1 MTGNASSLTETM
13 SVLHT
18 RGESCSQHGLTARPR
33 GRTLRV
39 GALTV
44 LTHIE
49 RSALTGIVCG
59 ASAGA
64 IRAAMLFSANPD
76 ILDTPVPMV
85 LGVAQAAVVDACA
98 LWLLLAACG
107 MVVGLVSAAAGWRL
121 ASPER
126 PLHVSVAAGAVVL
139 AFILAARLR
148 EDPLAATT
156 WGAALG
162 GALATAAAV
171 FLLLPGVSRR
181 WSAIKGMGPALIA
194 VVPLAAA
201 GAWATAYIRFGLRP
215 GDLWPRVAIAAGGV
229 LVALAVI
236 GAGARWLPPLAGR
249 AARWW
254 RPVAAT
260 LPAPALAVVVMLWAS
275 GARSAPAVI
284 VITIDTLRADRLG
297 CYGSQAGLTP
307 NLDRFARDAI
317 VFENAFAQSPW
328 TANSFATMFTGRYLR
343 DIESVP
349 ADWTK
354 RLPTPSMTFSAQ
366 DAGGAPLLLPE
377 IMREAGY
384 ATAAEITNPY
394 LDQKL
399 GWDRGFD
406 YFRNEHSV
414 PPERIWLRPTP
425 PQALLG
431 WRHASLT
438 GWFARRS
445 YVRPANKRIY
455 GHTVHGREQGD
466 RLTAA
471 ATQWLSEHGSRAPF
485 FLWVHYMDPHE
496 PYLAPDLP
504 AEMEAK
510 LDPGSKEYLR
520 RARGG
525 MVCNPS
531 PVQAPAARTPP
542 LSTGA
547 WIDRGEPR
555 PTTSESVRAATRMM
569 YGYEVRYADRCVGR
583 LLDRLRRAGLYER
596 ALIIVT
602 ADHGEELWD
611 HGKLGHG
618 HALYDEILQVPLLL
632 KLPGLARGQRVQRQV
647 RLLDV
652 MPTVLEVAGVSYR
665 GPLRGRSLL
674 KALEPD
680 DEDRPL
686 FAEGV
691 IYGEEQKCVRTARY
705 KVIAHGATRRFEVYD
720 LRADP
725 AEKRDLGA
733 NQRIAAAERALLTD
747 WMTAPTRRASGPA
760 ADPPMTP
767 QVLDAL
773 RSLGYV
779 AH

>member
-1 MTGNASSLTETM
+1 MLA
-13 SVLHT
+13 
-18 RGESCSQHGLTARPR
+18 
-33 GRTLRV
+33 
-39 GALTV
+39 
-44 LTHIE
+44 HIE
-49 RSALTGIVCG
+49 RSALAGIVCG

-85 LGVAQAAVVDACA
+85 LGVAQAAVIDACA

-107 MVVGLVSAAAGWRL
+107 MVVGLLSAATGWRL
-121 ASPER
+121 ASPES
-126 PLHVSVAAGAVVL
+126 PLHICVAAGAVVL
-139 AFILAARLR
+139 ASILVARLR

-156 WGAALG
+156 WAAAIG
-162 GALATAAAV
+162 FAAATAVAV
-171 FLLLPGVSRR
+171 FLLLPTVSRR
-181 WSAIKGMGPALIA
+181 WSAIKGMGPAVIA

-201 GAWATAYIRFGLRP
+201 AAWATAYIRFGLRP
-215 GDLWPRVAIAAGGV
+215 ADLWLRVAIAAAGL

-236 GAGARWLPPLAGR
+236 GAGARWLTLLAGR

-260 LPAPALAVVVMLWAS
+260 LPAPALAAVVMLWAP
-275 GARSAPAVI
+275 GARSAPPVI
-284 VITIDTLRADRLG
+284 LITIETLRSDRLG

-328 TANSFATMFTGRYLR
+328 TANSFATMLTGRYLR
-343 DIESVP
+343 EIERVP
-349 ADWTK
+349 ADCSR
-354 RLPTPSMTFSAQ
+354 RLPTPNMTFSAQ
-366 DAGGAPLLLPE
+366 DAGQVPPLLAE

-394 LDQKL
+394 LHQKL

-414 PPERIWLRPTP
+414 PPERTWLRPTP
-425 PQALLG
+425 AQALLG

-455 GHTVHGREQGD
+455 APTVPGREQGD

-471 ATQWLSEHGSRAPF
+471 TTQWLSEHGSRAPF

-510 LDPGSKEYLR
+510 LDPGSREYLR
-520 RARGG
+520 RARIG
-525 MVCNPS
+525 MLPDPS
-531 PVQAPAARTPP
+531 PVQAPAARKPP
-542 LSTGA
+542 LRTGA
-547 WIDRGEPR
+547 WIDRGEPP
-555 PTTSESVRAATRMM
+555 PTIPESARATTRMM

-583 LLDRLRRAGLYER
+583 LLDHLRRAGLYER

-602 ADHGEELWD
+602 GDHGEELWD

-618 HALYDEILQVPLLL
+618 HALYDEILHVPLLV
-632 KLPGLARGQRVQRQV
+632 KLPGLPRGQRVQPQV

-652 MPTVLEVAGVSYR
+652 MPTVLQVAGVRYR

-680 DEDRPL
+680 DEERPL
-686 FAEGV
+686 LAEGV
-691 IYGEEQKCVRTARY
+691 LYGGEQKCVRTARY
-705 KVIAHGATRRFEVYD
+705 KVIAHGGTRRVEVYD
-720 LRADP
+720 LKADP

-733 NQRIAAAERALLTD
+733 NQRIAAAERALLID
-747 WMTAPTRRASGPA
+747 WMTAPTRRGGNPA
-760 ADPPMTP
+760 ADLRMTP
-767 QVLDAL
+767 QMLEGL